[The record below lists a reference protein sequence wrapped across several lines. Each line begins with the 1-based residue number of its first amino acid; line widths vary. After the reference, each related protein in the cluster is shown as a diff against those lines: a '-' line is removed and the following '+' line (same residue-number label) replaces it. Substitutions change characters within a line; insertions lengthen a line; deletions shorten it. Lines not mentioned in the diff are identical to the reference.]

1 MDRQL
6 LALYGLKWSPFGSMV
21 PREGLVCTPA
31 VELFIRRVEALA
43 RDGGFAMITGDVGC
57 GKTVVDR
64 LVFESLGQNADLW
77 VRELSRPQAHVCD
90 FYREIGELFGVTL
103 NPHNRWAGSKVLR
116 ERWTKHVE
124 SVRMRPVLLIDEA
137 QDMAP
142 IVLNE
147 LRLLASSHFDT
158 CRLLTVVLCGDK
170 RLTQKLD
177 TPELLPVLSRV
188 RPRLVLEPVPTLDLA
203 THLKSMLATAGNPQ
217 LMTAELIATL
227 AEHAAG
233 NWRTLMNMGNELL
246 EAAAQRDLA
255 QLDEKLFLEVFAI
268 PPGAR
273 SPRQPPGGGGKR

>member
-6 LALYGLKWSPFGSMV
+6 LALYGLKWNPCGTV
-21 PREGLVCTPA
+21 PSEGLVRTSA
-31 VELFIRRVEALA
+31 VELFIRRVESLA
-43 RDGGFAMITGDVGC
+43 RDGGFAMITGEVGC

-64 LVFESLGQNADLW
+64 LVSEALGKNADLW

-90 FYREIGELFGVTL
+90 FYREMGELFGVAL
-103 NPHNRWAGSKVLR
+103 NPHNRWAGTKVLR

-137 QDMAP
+137 QEMAP
-142 IVLNE
+142 TVLNE
-147 LRLLASSHFDT
+147 LRLLSSSHFDT
-158 CRLLTVVLCGDK
+158 CRFLTVVLCGDK

-177 TPELLPVLSRV
+177 TPELLPVSSRI
-188 RPRLVLEPVPTLDLA
+188 RPRLMLEPVPAQELA
-203 THLKSMLATAGNPQ
+203 AHLKSMLATAGNPQ

-246 EAAAQRDLA
+246 EAAAERELA

-268 PPGAR
+268 PPGVR
-273 SPRQPPGGGGKR
+273 LQRQAPGTGGRR